1 MKAALGA
8 IGAAAA
14 ASACCIGPVAFSLVG
29 VGAFGAYAV
38 QLEPY
43 RPWFIAA
50 TVGSLALAFYGA
62 YRHVPHPRC
71 SDTPCAPRSRR
82 PARIIVWC
90 AFGLVA
96 ALLAFPYYI
105 GWLV

>member
-29 VGAFGAYAV
+29 IGALGAYAV
-38 QLEPY
+38 RLEPY
-43 RPWFIAA
+43 RPWFAAA
-50 TVGSLALAFYGA
+50 TVGLLALAFYAA
-62 YRHVPHPRC
+62 YRRVPDTGC
-71 SDTPCAPRSRR
+71 SDAGCAPHSRR
-82 PARIIVWC
+82 LARIIVWC
-90 AFGLVA
+90 AVA
-96 ALLAFPYYI
+96 VVAGLLAFPYYI